1 MTRRAQRPR
10 KPQRGGQAL
19 GSRPPWRAR
28 LDAWAVS
35 NAQVLVHS
43 LGRMY
48 RSPVTSLM
56 TAAVIGIALA
66 LPMGL
71 YVTLQNLQAVSG
83 GWDGSSQISVFL
95 KLGVKDADA
104 RALGKKLR
112 AMPEFDSVRVLSRAD
127 AMGEFRDLSGFGEAL
142 NVLDE
147 NPFPAV
153 LILRPDRKYSHPQSV
168 QEIVEQLRAMPQ
180 TDLVQ
185 LDLQWVKR
193 LYTMMEIAQRGVLV
207 VAALLSLAVL
217 LIVGNTIRLD
227 IQNRRDEI
235 IITKLIGAT
244 NAFIRRPFLY
254 SGVWYGLFGGIIAW
268 LLIALALGLV
278 AGPVHRLAGL
288 YGSQFT
294 LSALDLAT
302 VTVLLGGSVLLGLG
316 GSWLA
321 VSRHLSAIEPT

>member
-1 MTRRAQRPR
+1 MKGPRSNRRAS
-10 KPQRGGQAL
+10 GQAR
-19 GSRPPWRAR
+19 GPRPALRTR

-35 NAQVLVHS
+35 NAQVLLHS

-48 RSPVTSLM
+48 RSPLTSLM

-71 YVTLQNLQAVSG
+71 YVMLQNLQAVSG
-83 GWDGSSQISVFL
+83 GWDGSSQMSVFL
-95 KLGVKDADA
+95 KLNVSDDDA
-104 RALGKKLR
+104 RELGNNLR
-112 AMPEFDSVRVLSRAD
+112 ALPEFDSVRVLSRAD
-127 AMGEFRDLSGFGEAL
+127 AMGEFRDLSGFGDAL
-142 NVLDE
+142 SVLEE

-153 LILRPDRKYSHPQSV
+153 LILRPDRKFSHPESV
-168 QEIVEQLRAMPQ
+168 REIVDQLRLLPQ

-193 LYTMMEIAQRGVLV
+193 LYTMMEIAQRGILV
-207 VAALLSLAVL
+207 VAALLCLAVL
-217 LIVGNTIRLD
+217 LIIGNTIRLD
-227 IQNRRDEI
+227 IENRRDEI

-254 SGVWYGLFGGIIAW
+254 SGVWYGVFGGIIAW
-268 LLIALALGLV
+268 LLIAVALSLV
-278 AGPVHRLAGL
+278 AAPVHRLAGL

-294 LSALDLAT
+294 LSSLDLGSVAI
-302 VTVLLGGSVLLGLG
+302 LLGGSIVLGLA

>member
-1 MTRRAQRPR
+1 MRRERPTR
-10 KPQRGGQAL
+10 RGGQAL
-19 GSRPPWRAR
+19 GARPPLRTR
-28 LDAWAVS
+28 LDAWGVAQ
-35 NAQVLVHS
+35 AQVLLHS

-48 RSPVTSLM
+48 RAPLTSLM

-71 YVTLQNLQAVSG
+71 YVVLQNFQAVSG
-83 GWDGSSQISVFL
+83 GWDGSSQMSMFL
-95 KLGVKDADA
+95 KLDVSDADA
-104 RALGKKLR
+104 RALGQRLR
-112 AMPEFDSVRVLSRAD
+112 ALPEFDSVRVLSRKE
-127 AMGEFRDLSGFGEAL
+127 AMQEFRELSGFGDAL
-142 NVLDE
+142 NVLEE

-153 LILRPDRKYSHPQSV
+153 LILRPDRKFSHPESV
-168 QEIVEQLRAMPQ
+168 REIVEQLRQLPE

-193 LYTMMEIAQRGVLV
+193 LYTIMEIAQRGVLV

-254 SGVWYGLFGGIIAW
+254 SGIWYGLFGGIIAW
-268 LLIALALGLV
+268 LLISLALSLV
-278 AGPVHRLAGL
+278 AAPVHRLAGL

-294 LSALDLAT
+294 LSALDLAS
-302 VTVLLGGSVLLGLG
+302 VAILLGGSIVLGLG

>member
-1 MTRRAQRPR
+1 MKGPRSNRRAS
-10 KPQRGGQAL
+10 GQAR
-19 GSRPPWRAR
+19 GPRPALRTR

-35 NAQVLVHS
+35 NAQVLLHS

-48 RSPVTSLM
+48 RSPLTSLM

-71 YVTLQNLQAVSG
+71 YVVLQNLQAVSG
-83 GWDGSSQISVFL
+83 GWDGSSQMSVFL
-95 KLGVKDADA
+95 KLNVSDDDA
-104 RALGKKLR
+104 RELGNNLR
-112 AMPEFDSVRVLSRAD
+112 ALPEFDSVRVLSRAD
-127 AMGEFRDLSGFGEAL
+127 AMGEFRDLSGFGDAL
-142 NVLDE
+142 SVLEE

-153 LILRPDRKYSHPQSV
+153 LILRPDRKFSHPESV
-168 QEIVEQLRAMPQ
+168 REIVDQLRLLPQ

-193 LYTMMEIAQRGVLV
+193 LYTMMEIAQRGILV
-207 VAALLSLAVL
+207 VAALLCLAVL
-217 LIVGNTIRLD
+217 LIIGNTIRLD
-227 IQNRRDEI
+227 IENRRDEI

-254 SGVWYGLFGGIIAW
+254 SGVWYGVFGGIIAW
-268 LLIALALGLV
+268 LLIAVALSLV
-278 AGPVHRLAGL
+278 AAPVHRLAGL

-294 LSALDLAT
+294 LSSLDLGSVAI
-302 VTVLLGGSVLLGLG
+302 LLGGSIVLGLA

>member
-1 MTRRAQRPR
+1 MKRQRHGRRS
-10 KPQRGGQAL
+10 GQAM
-19 GSRPPWRAR
+19 GDRPALRTR
-28 LDAWAVS
+28 MDAWVVS
-35 NAQVLVHS
+35 NAQVLLHT

-48 RSPVTSLM
+48 RSLLTSLM

-71 YVTLQNLQAVSG
+71 YVVLQNLQAVSG

-95 KLGVKDADA
+95 KLDVSDTDAKQ
-104 RALGKKLR
+104 LGGQLR
-112 AMPEFDSVRVLSRAD
+112 AMPEFDSVRVLSRTD
-127 AMGEFRDLSGFGEAL
+127 AMGEFRELSGFGDAL
-142 NVLDE
+142 NVLEE

-153 LILRPDRKYSHPQSV
+153 LILRPDRKFNHPDSV
-168 QEIVEQLRAMPQ
+168 REIVSQLRNLPQ

-185 LDLQWVKR
+185 LDLEWVKR

-254 SGVWYGLFGGIIAW
+254 SGMWYGLFGGIIAW
-268 LLIALALGLV
+268 LLIVLALSLV
-278 AGPVHRLAGL
+278 AAPVHRLAGL

-294 LSALDLAT
+294 LSTLDFGA
-302 VTVLLGGSVLLGLG
+302 VMILLGGSIALGLG

>member
-1 MTRRAQRPR
+1 MKGPRSNRRASGHARGPRP
-10 KPQRGGQAL
+10 AL
-19 GSRPPWRAR
+19 RTR

-35 NAQVLVHS
+35 NAQVLLHS

-48 RSPVTSLM
+48 RSPLTSLM

-71 YVTLQNLQAVSG
+71 YVVLQNLQAVSG
-83 GWDGSSQISVFL
+83 GWDGSSQMSVFL
-95 KLGVKDADA
+95 KLNVSDDDA
-104 RALGKKLR
+104 RELGNNLR
-112 AMPEFDSVRVLSRAD
+112 ALPEFDSVRVLSRAD
-127 AMGEFRDLSGFGEAL
+127 AMGEFRDLSGFGDAL
-142 NVLDE
+142 SVLEE

-153 LILRPDRKYSHPQSV
+153 LILRPDRKFSHPESV
-168 QEIVEQLRAMPQ
+168 REIVDQLRLLPQ

-193 LYTMMEIAQRGVLV
+193 LYTMMEIAQRGILV
-207 VAALLSLAVL
+207 VAALLCLAVL
-217 LIVGNTIRLD
+217 LIIGNTIRLD
-227 IQNRRDEI
+227 IENRRDEI

-254 SGVWYGLFGGIIAW
+254 SGVWYGVFGGIIAW
-268 LLIALALGLV
+268 LLIVVALTLV
-278 AGPVHRLAGL
+278 AAPVHRLAGL

-294 LSALDLAT
+294 LSSLDLGSVAI
-302 VTVLLGGSVLLGLG
+302 LLGGSIVLGLA

>member
-1 MTRRAQRPR
+1 MKGPRSNRRAS
-10 KPQRGGQAL
+10 GQAR
-19 GSRPPWRAR
+19 GPRPALRTR

-35 NAQVLVHS
+35 NAQVLLHS

-48 RSPVTSLM
+48 RSPLTSLM

-71 YVTLQNLQAVSG
+71 YVVLQNLQAVSG
-83 GWDGSSQISVFL
+83 GWDGSSQMSVFL
-95 KLGVKDADA
+95 KLNVSDDDA
-104 RALGKKLR
+104 RELGNNLR
-112 AMPEFDSVRVLSRAD
+112 ALPEFDSVRVLSRAD
-127 AMGEFRDLSGFGEAL
+127 AMGEFRDLSGFGDAL
-142 NVLDE
+142 SVLEE

-153 LILRPDRKYSHPQSV
+153 LILRPDRKFSHPESV
-168 QEIVEQLRAMPQ
+168 REIVDQLRLLPQ

-193 LYTMMEIAQRGVLV
+193 LYTMMEIAQRGILV
-207 VAALLSLAVL
+207 VAALLCLAVL
-217 LIVGNTIRLD
+217 LIIGNTIRLD
-227 IQNRRDEI
+227 IENRRDEI

-254 SGVWYGLFGGIIAW
+254 SGVWYGVFGGIIAW
-268 LLIALALGLV
+268 LLIVVALTLV
-278 AGPVHRLAGL
+278 AAPVHRLAGL

-294 LSALDLAT
+294 LSSLDLGSVAI
-302 VTVLLGGSVLLGLG
+302 LLGGSIVLGLA

>member
-1 MTRRAQRPR
+1 MRRQRTPR
-10 KPQRGGQAL
+10 RGGQARGPHPAL
-19 GSRPPWRAR
+19 RAR

-35 NAQVLVHS
+35 NAQVLLHS

-48 RSPVTSLM
+48 RSPLTSLM

-83 GWDGSSQISVFL
+83 GWDGSSQISMFL
-95 KLGVKDADA
+95 KLDVKDAEA
-104 RALGKKLR
+104 NALGTQLRAL
-112 AMPEFDSVRVLSRAD
+112 PEFDSVRVLSRAD
-127 AMGEFRDLSGFGEAL
+127 AMNEFRELSGFGEAL
-142 NVLDE
+142 NVLEE

-153 LILRPDRKYSHPQSV
+153 LILRPDRKFSHPESV
-168 QEIVEQLRAMPQ
+168 REIVTQLRALPQ

-244 NAFIRRPFLY
+244 NGFIRRPFLY

-268 LLIALALGLV
+268 LLIVLALSLV

-288 YGSQFT
+288 YGSRFT
-294 LSALDLAT
+294 LSALDLDS
-302 VTVLLGGSVLLGLG
+302 VLVLLGGSVLLGLG